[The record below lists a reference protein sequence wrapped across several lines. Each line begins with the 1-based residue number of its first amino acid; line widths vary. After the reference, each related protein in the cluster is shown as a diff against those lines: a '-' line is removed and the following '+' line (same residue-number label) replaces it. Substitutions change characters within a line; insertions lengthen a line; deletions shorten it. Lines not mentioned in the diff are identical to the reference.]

1 MRKNL
6 LLYIF
11 LFVTVGSLFAQ
22 RTLERRETTAGLS
35 VFVDKD
41 PEIDQAGGGQAG
53 AIISCPTTLELSFS
67 SNVDRAIDVY
77 KTETRGDVRFYY
89 LRLIVGRYRGASYT
103 NRMLEVSAPGFVPL
117 RFPLELQPSESKSF
131 EIFDPNAT
139 VGVGCF
145 YQNFNEGTELFKKAL
160 YNEAREKYK
169 LSMECTDMP
178 ADADIPAKI
187 RDIDSILVLRP
198 EADRLFDQLFYK
210 DASTAYLKIV
220 SYNAEDQYAQNR
232 AREAER
238 IYTDNCKVYY
248 DGAELHFSNGDY
260 AEAKKL
266 YEMVVAM
273 SCPKSTEAS
282 VRLVDIQK
290 IEYDRSKRIQVI
302 AYEFS
307 PSPSVIGN
315 LPHYPADPIK
325 TQALIGLTVGA
336 YKEKKFSGYFSLRF
350 TPSIFPALQK
360 DYDNSLRSE
369 FDVSAGWTTMKLQIP
384 VWGFFGIGYTGV
396 SSWDYE
402 DLTEEGNPTFRLHSA
417 ISPEIGILG
426 KIGPLALRYTFQ
438 YRFPFDKDRQDFI
451 GQLRNV
457 FGIGICF

>member
-11 LFVTVGSLFAQ
+11 IFITVGSLYAQ

-53 AIISCPTTLELSFS
+53 AIISCPITLELSFS
-67 SNVDRAIDVY
+67 SNVDRTIDVY
-77 KTETRGDVRFYY
+77 KTEERGDVRFYY
-89 LRLIVGRYRGASYT
+89 LRLIVGRYRGASYA
-103 NRMLEVSAPGFVPL
+103 NRLLEVAAPGFAPL
-117 RFPLELQPSESKSF
+117 RFLLELQPSESKSF

-145 YQNFNEGTELFKKAL
+145 YQHFNEGTELFQKAL
-160 YNEAREKYK
+160 YNEAREKYR

-198 EADRLFDQLFYK
+198 EADKLFDQLFYK

-220 SYNAEDQYAQNR
+220 SYNVDDQYAQSR
-232 AREAER
+232 AREAVR
-238 IYTDNCKVYY
+238 LFTDNCKVYF

-266 YEMVVAM
+266 YEMVLTM
-273 SCPKSTEAS
+273 SCPKSTEAG

-290 IEYDRSKRIQVI
+290 IEYDRSKRIQVV

-307 PSPSVIGN
+307 PSPSLTVPG
-315 LPHYPADPIK
+315 YSDDPLK

-350 TPSIFPALQK
+350 TPSIFPAMQK
-360 DYDNSLRSE
+360 DYEKSLRSE
-369 FDVSAGWTTMKLQIP
+369 FNVSAGWTTMKLQVP

-402 DLTEEGNPTFRLHSA
+402 DLNEDGNPTFRMHSA
-417 ISPEIGILG
+417 ISPEIGVLG
-426 KIGPLALRYTFQ
+426 KLGPLVLRYTFQ
-438 YRFPFDKDRQDFI
+438 YRFPLDKDRKEYI
-451 GQLRNV
+451 GQIRNV
-457 FGIGICF
+457 FGVGICF